1 MSSKQIKEQFSS
13 MTLELMN
20 IKGETI
26 AMLNTSDKN
35 RVFDFEKTITTNDV
49 NTISFKMK
57 FTNKYITSNSCEMLL
72 KIVGESET
80 YIIKTVA
87 PNDSDTKIV
96 DIKAVHKLDAS
107 KSLYVK
113 AINEIGKTP
122 QELFNSIITAT
133 TALDLSNKYIWSGT
147 DITDQRDALQVESAQ
162 ISFFEAIV
170 KLAEVFS
177 AWWEFSETEDG
188 KIHFFLRK
196 NEIDKGRYITK
207 GSNLKELNINFD
219 SSEIKTRMYLF
230 GKADLIT
237 NNPITVIN
245 VNPIKEDW
253 ICNYDYFYSLG
264 MTLSE
269 IESNP
274 QCVQE
279 CQLTDEKYIDDISL
293 YNHGVEELK
302 LIAVP
307 KIDGTV
313 GIIDT
318 SIFEDTS
325 VPQVD
330 IGEKVV
336 IIDMDINFMF
346 SCRITSITRKYTDNP
361 MDIDI
366 EISNLISYTSV
377 FKNLVQTSQIT
388 ERLTT
393 HDDGGDAY
401 IPDYNVKDPETG
413 FSLHKKVG
421 DLEGSIEFTEE
432 KLQTNFDNLADDTH
446 SQFLQMA
453 DRFEMTVTKGEFGS
467 QMIQNWESFMYTFNN
482 ISSYVKI
489 DSTGITA
496 GDETVGAGLT
506 KLTSNGI
513 IHLENKDDPLGKPY
527 HYLTD
532 SVQIEIHCID
542 GEYNMG
548 SVALPSKFSKI
559 KSENITLSIGI
570 KKVWKEGSYNLYW
583 FGGYPEIIGQNI
595 IVSAMSAW
603 RDRDT
608 GEISG
613 GNILVNIV
621 LIA

>member
-1 MSSKQIKEQFSS
+1 MNNKQIKEQYSS
-13 MTLELMN
+13 LTLELMT
-20 IKGETI
+20 IKGETVAI
-26 AMLNTSDKN
+26 LNTSDKN

-80 YIIKTVA
+80 YIIKTVS

-113 AINEIGKTP
+113 AINEIGKSP
-122 QELFNSIITAT
+122 QGMFDSIISAT
-133 TALDLSNKYIWSGT
+133 TALDLSNKYIWGGT
-147 DITDQRDALQVESAQ
+147 DIVNQRDALQVESAQ

-196 NEIDKGRYITK
+196 NEIDKGRYVTK

-230 GKADLIT
+230 GKADPIT

-253 ICNYDYFYSLG
+253 ICNYDYWYAQG

-274 QCVQE
+274 QCIQE

-302 LIAVP
+302 LISVP

-313 GIIDT
+313 GILDT

-366 EISNLISYTSV
+366 EISNLITYTSV

-393 HDDGGDAY
+393 HDNGGNPY

-413 FSLHKKVG
+413 LSLHKKVG
-421 DLEGSIEFTEE
+421 DLEGNIEFTAEH
-432 KLQTNFDNLADDTH
+432 LQTNFDNLANDTH
-446 SQFLQMA
+446 SQFLQTSS
-453 DRFEMTVTKGEFGS
+453 EISTKVSKGDFGTTM
-467 QMIQNWESFMYTFNN
+467 QQNWESFMYTFNL
-482 ISSYVKI
+482 ISTYVKI
-489 DSTGITA
+489 DSVGIWAIDSRNGGYTLLSSEGISHVDDSTGIN
-496 GDETVGAGLT
+496 
-506 KLTSNGI
+506 SI
-513 IHLENKDDPLGKPY
+513 PY
-527 HYLTD
+527 HYWSQVGQIIFSNAFDIEDITIPLDSHFKGSNVRGIASISKLICDGNTASNWSASYISNINNNALTATISGQANYRD
-532 SVQIEIHCID
+532 IATGKQI
-542 GEYNMG
+542 
-548 SVALPSKFSKI
+548 
-559 KSENITLSIGI
+559 
-570 KKVWKEGSYNLYW
+570 
-583 FGGYPEIIGQNI
+583 GGQI
-595 IVSAMSAW
+595 IVSYLFI
-603 RDRDT
+603 
-608 GEISG
+608 G
-613 GNILVNIV
+613 
-621 LIA
+621 